1 MVAKYIPPSSNNHRE
16 VIFYSAETAANYGKE
31 YMTTNH
37 IKIIE
42 GDIGLSFYEFQ
53 LVMMKIS
60 FEMSK
65 DSQQKNDLCMMI
77 RKLFQDMIGMRAS
90 P

>member
-53 LVMMKIS
+53 LVMMKERS
-60 FEMSK
+60 LYD
-65 DSQQKNDLCMMI
+65 DSQAISRHD
-77 RKLFQDMIGMRAS
+77 RDEG
-90 P
+90 